1 MQLDVHGA
9 NLRVEVDGAPQL
21 PALLL
26 WPPGRCTLRVWD
38 HLVPLLAERFR
49 VVRVDVRGCGESA
62 PDAAAGE
69 AQYTF
74 AQYAEDAGAV
84 LDHLD
89 IERCHVWSQSWGTR
103 AAIVFCALASQRVL
117 SAALYA
123 ANTGPADVPAQR
135 EGTERAAE
143 LRREAGIETL
153 PPPTGFIE
161 HADVETARRATQA
174 APTDLAAMVP
184 RLAMPVLIATGSHDP
199 NLTSSRVVAAE
210 APRATLRVLEPV
222 GHNAILEHPQMA
234 LDAFLEFHDGLGT

>member
-1 MQLDVHGA
+1 MQLTVNGA
-9 NLRVEVDGAPQL
+9 NLRVEVDGSPQL

-38 HLVPLLAERFR
+38 HLTPLLAERFR
-49 VVRVDVRGCGESA
+49 VLRVDVRGFGESA

-69 AQYTF
+69 AQYNF
-74 AQYAEDAGAV
+74 EQYAEDAGAV
-84 LDHLD
+84 LDHFGID
-89 IERCHVWSQSWGTR
+89 RCHVWSQSWGTR
-103 AAIVFCALASQRVL
+103 AAIVFCALAPQRVL

-123 ANTGPADVPAQR
+123 ANTGPADVAAQR
-135 EGTERAAE
+135 EGTKRAAE
-143 LRREAGIETL
+143 LRRNAGIETL
-153 PPPTGFIE
+153 PPSTNFMG

-174 APTDLAAMVP
+174 APYDLAAMVP
-184 RLAMPVLIATGSHDP
+184 RLSMPVLIATGSHDP

-234 LDAFLEFHDGLGT
+234 LDAFLEFQDGLAT

>member
-1 MQLDVHGA
+1 MQLNVNGA
-9 NLRVEVDGAPQL
+9 SLRVEVDGSPQQ

-38 HLVPLLAERFR
+38 HLVPLLTERFR
-49 VVRVDVRGCGESA
+49 VLRVDVRGFGESA

-69 AQYTF
+69 AQYHF
-74 AQYAEDAGAV
+74 EQYAADAGAV
-84 LDHLD
+84 LDHFD
-89 IERCHVWSQSWGTR
+89 IENCHVWSQSWGTR
-103 AAIVFCALASQRVL
+103 AAIVFCALTAHRVR

-143 LRREAGIETL
+143 LRRKAGIETL
-153 PPPTGFIE
+153 PMPTGLME
-161 HADVETARRATQA
+161 HADPDTARRATQA
-174 APTDLAAMVP
+174 SKYDLAAMVP

-222 GHNAILEHPQMA
+222 GHNAILEHPQLA
-234 LDAFLEFHDGLGT
+234 LDTFLEFHDSLGT